1 MTALVCALIALV
13 LLFVD
18 LVIKGWAEAIN
29 IFQADYFLG
38 FIRWNF
44 EENPGMAFGM
54 LANNRTGM
62 IVVTALTVVMIIGLA
77 VLFFTAFKKNKAAQV
92 GLAII
97 EAGAIGNLIDR
108 LILGYVRDM
117 VDVSP
122 IGFGVCNFADFYITG
137 GAVFLIFVILFIG
150 KDAVLP
156 LKKKWRELAKA
167 EAEEKEKAKAVAK
180 K

>member
-1 MTALVCALIALV
+1 MTVLVCALISLV
-13 LLFVD
+13 LLFAD
-18 LVIKGWAEAIN
+18 LVIKGWAEAVN
-29 IFQADYFLG
+29 VYQADYFLG

-62 IVVTALTVVMIIGLA
+62 IVITALTVVMIIGLV
-77 VLFFTAFKKNKAAQV
+77 VLFFTAFKHNKPARV

-97 EAGAIGNLIDR
+97 EAGAIGNLVDR

-137 GAVFLIFVILFIG
+137 GAVFLIFVIMFIG

-156 LKKKWRELAKA
+156 LKKKWRDAAKA
-167 EAEEKEKAKAVAK
+167 EAEEKERAKAAK
-180 K
+180 KQ